1 MFLTSLH
8 RCSWREGQRET
19 GDELARGRF
28 QRDRGQRVAQVGLVE
43 TDRAQPA
50 RLRVEVELRERQLM
64 GDGEEHERVGG
75 RVPVLNDIRL
85 VN

>member
-1 MFLTSLH
+1 
-8 RCSWREGQRET
+8 
-19 GDELARGRF
+19 
-28 QRDRGQRVAQVGLVE
+28 
-43 TDRAQPA
+43 
-50 RLRVEVELRERQLM
+50 VEVELRERRLM

>member
-8 RCSWREGQRET
+8 RVQSEGKAGEK
-19 GDELARGRF
+19 LAGGRF

-50 RLRVEVELRERQLM
+50 RLRVHVEFGQRRLI
-64 GDGEEHERVGG
+64 GDGE
-75 RVPVLNDIRL
+75 
-85 VN
+85 